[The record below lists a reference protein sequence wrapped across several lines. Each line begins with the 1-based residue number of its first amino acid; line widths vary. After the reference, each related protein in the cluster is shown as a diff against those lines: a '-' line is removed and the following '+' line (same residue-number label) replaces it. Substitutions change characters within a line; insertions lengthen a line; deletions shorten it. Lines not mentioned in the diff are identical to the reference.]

1 MSKLWLVFKHEY
13 GHHVLRKRFLV
24 ALLSLPLMV
33 VVMIGATFLA
43 VRLDYDSRPAGYVD
57 QSGLFTNARQ
67 LEVKKSD
74 FTPKIQFHL
83 YSDEASAQADLN
95 NKTIQALFIIAPD
108 YMKTGNV
115 KMVALDS
122 PGDQV
127 QSNFRQFLVMNLLA
141 SKPKDLAARITQG
154 ANLIIKSVEG
164 SREMAENNFLAILIP
179 LIAGILFMVSINTSG
194 GYLLQAVVEEKENRT
209 MEIMVTSLSP
219 NQLMA
224 GKILG
229 NLSVGLTQVV
239 VWALCGLVA
248 INFLTSA
255 MPEYSVGSLL
265 NPSFFWLMLATF
277 LPSFIMVAALM
288 AAVGATVTE
297 TREAQQ
303 VAGLFTLPIFLPL
316 WFISVIMM
324 HPNGGLAVA
333 FSLFPLTAPL
343 TLPMRAVLTDIPV
356 WEIVLTIGLLIL
368 TAVGAIWVASRAFRL
383 GMLRYG
389 KRLAWKEIF
398 GRAA

>member
-1 MSKLWLVFKHEY
+1 MSKIWLVFKHEY
-13 GHHVLRKRFLV
+13 THHVLRKRFII
-24 ALLSLPLMV
+24 ALLSLPLMAIV
-33 VVMIGATFLA
+33 FIVAAFLA
-43 VRLDYDSRPAGYVD
+43 VRADYDGRPAGIVD
-57 QSGLFTNARQ
+57 QSGLFANAQQ

-74 FTPKIQFHL
+74 LMPNIQFKA
-83 YSDEASAQADLN
+83 YPDEASARVDLDAR
-95 NKTIQALFIIAPD
+95 TIQALFIVSPD
-108 YMKTGNV
+108 YMESGKV
-115 KMVALDS
+115 RMIALDS

-127 QSNFRQFLVMNLLA
+127 QNDFEDFLVKNLLA
-141 SKPKDLAARITQG
+141 GKPADVSKRITQG
-154 ANLIIKSVEG
+154 ATMIIKSVEG
-164 SREMAENNFLAILIP
+164 SREMAEDNFLAILVP
-179 LIAGILFMVSINTSG
+179 LFAGILFMVSINTSG

-219 NQLMA
+219 GQLMA

-239 VWALCGLVA
+239 VWALAVLLAVA
-248 INFLTSA
+248 ALTRA
-255 MPEYSVGSLL
+255 MPQYAIGSML

-303 VAGLFTLPIFLPL
+303 VAGLFTLPIFMPL
-316 WFISVIMM
+316 WFISIIMM

-343 TLPMRAVLTDIPV
+343 TLPMRAVLTDIPA
-356 WEIVLTIGLLIL
+356 WEIVLTILLLIL
-368 TAVGAIWVASRAFRL
+368 TAVGAIWLASRAFRL

-389 KRLAWKEIF
+389 KRLTWKEIF
-398 GRAA
+398 GRA

>member
-1 MSKLWLVFKHEY
+1 MNKLWLVFKYEY
-13 GHHVLRKRFLV
+13 AHHVLRKRFLI
-24 ALLSLPLMV
+24 ALLSMPLMV
-33 VVMIGATFLA
+33 VVFMAAAVLATRA
-43 VRLDYDSRPAGYVD
+43 DYDSRPAGIVD
-57 QSGLFTNARQ
+57 QSGLFSNPQQ
-67 LEVKKSD
+67 LAVDKSD
-74 FTPKIQFHL
+74 FMPRIQFDS
-83 YSDEASAQADLN
+83 YPDETSARAALE
-95 NKTIQALFIIAPD
+95 NKSIQALFIVLPD
-108 YMKTGNV
+108 YMQTGNV
-115 KMVALDS
+115 KMIALDS

-127 QSNFRQFLVMNLLA
+127 QSDFRKFLVLNLLA
-141 SKPKDLAARITQG
+141 SKPEEMSTRITQG
-154 ANLIIKSVEG
+154 ANLTIKSLEG
-164 SREMAENNFLAILIP
+164 NREMAENNFMAILLP
-179 LIAGILFMVSINTSG
+179 LVAGILFMVAINTSG

-219 NQLMA
+219 GQLMA

-248 INFLTSA
+248 MNFLSST
-255 MPEYSVGSLL
+255 MPQYPIGSLV

-303 VAGLFTLPIFLPL
+303 VAGLFTLPIFMPL
-316 WFISVIMM
+316 WFISIIMA

-333 FSLFPLTAPL
+333 FSIFPLTAPL
-343 TLPMRAVLTDIPV
+343 TLPMRAALTDIPA
-356 WEIVLTIGLLIL
+356 WEIILTVGLLIL
-368 TAVGAIWVASRAFRL
+368 TAVGAIWIASRAFRL

-398 GRAA
+398 ARA